1 MKQPFALLTLVLLPH
16 FCQAQDSPKTSPY
29 DSAHFS
35 LFKPVPRRLLRELQ
49 PDRPGITD
57 NPFTVDAGHVQLEL
71 DAFRLINN
79 RESQDPRERELHVGY
94 SIIKVGLSRRTDFH
108 VELPLHNVVK
118 TRPAETKGWQE
129 RQAGFGDVTL
139 RLKHNFLGDKQDGSF
154 AMAAIG
160 YACLATGGAVGSGA
174 PEYGL
179 TLPTDLELSNKAN
192 LEIQL
197 QTDLLYDRNAAR
209 RYVRL
214 LPGAALEYDFTEKF
228 GVVSEAVAQWNTLE
242 RRWQASLNFAPILML
257 TDDLQFDLGTHVPL
271 NSRSEQHYF
280 VGVTVRH

>member
-1 MKQPFALLTLVLLPH
+1 MKQLFALIALAILPTLGR
-16 FCQAQDSPKTSPY
+16 AQEASKSSPY

-35 LFKPVPRRLLRELQ
+35 LFKPVPRHLLRELQ

-71 DAFRLINN
+71 DAFRLINT
-79 RESQDPRERELHVGY
+79 RESQNPRERELHLGY
-94 SIIKVGLSRRTDFH
+94 SIVKVGLSRRTDVH
-108 VELPLHNVVK
+108 IELPLHNVVK
-118 TRPAETKGWQE
+118 IRPADTREWQE
-129 RQAGFGDVTL
+129 RHAGFGDITL
-139 RLKHNFLGDKQDGSF
+139 RLKHNFLGDEQDGSF

-160 YACLATGGAVGSGA
+160 YVRLATGGAVGSGA

-179 TLPTDLELSNKAN
+179 VLPTDIELSDKAN

-197 QTDLLYDRNAAR
+197 QADLLYDRDAAR

-228 GVVSEAVAQWNTLE
+228 GIVSEAVAQWNTLE
-242 RRWQASLNFAPILML
+242 RRWQTSLNLAPILKL
-257 TDDLQFDLGTHVPL
+257 TEDLQLDAGTHVPL
-271 NSRSEQHYF
+271 NSRTEQHYF